1 MYISQIEVLD
11 KTRRWVSIDG
21 EERFWLYRSDISEL
35 HLEEKQIISDDLF
48 ESIMQDKVLLYAKK
62 KALELLERM
71 DRSESELR
79 AKLLQ
84 RDFSEHIVSEAIA
97 YTKKFH
103 YLDDLRFATNF
114 IYTRSSTKSKK
125 QICYSL
131 YQKGVS
137 KETVEEAYSQFMLR
151 HKEEQQWI
159 GPKEEVEFEVEN
171 PEVLAIQKIVKR
183 KGKLISEYSK
193 EELMKL
199 TASLYRKGFSSAN
212 IRKVLLFDPD
222 ME

>member
-11 KTRRWVSIDG
+11 KTRRWIYIEG
-21 EERFWLYRSDISEL
+21 EERFWLYRKDITEL
-35 HLEEKQIISDDLF
+35 HLEEKQIISDAFF
-48 ESIMQDKVLLYAKK
+48 ETMIQDKVLLYAKK

-71 DRSESELR
+71 DRSEAELR

-84 RDFSEHIVSEAIA
+84 RDFSEQIVSEAIA

-103 YLDDLRFATNF
+103 YLDDLRFASNF
-114 IYTRSSTKSKK
+114 ISMRSSSKSKK

-131 YQKGVS
+131 AQKGVS
-137 KETVEEAYSQFMLR
+137 KEIIEEAYSEFLLR
-151 HKEEQQWI
+151 HKEEQQWL
-159 GPKEEVEFEVEN
+159 GKEEEAEVEN
-171 PEVLAIQKIVKR
+171 PEVFAIQKIVKR
-183 KGKLISEYSK
+183 KGKPIGDYTK

-222 ME
+222 IE

>member
-11 KTRRWVSIDG
+11 KNRRWVYIEG
-21 EERFWLYRSDISEL
+21 EDKFWLYRSDISEL
-35 HLEEKQIISDDLF
+35 HLEEKQIISDALF
-48 ESIMQDKVLLYAKK
+48 DRIMHDKVLLYAKK

-71 DRSESELR
+71 DRSEADLR

-84 RDFSEHIVSEAIA
+84 RDFSEQIVSQAVT

-114 IYTRSSTKSKK
+114 ICMRSSTKSKK

-137 KETVEEAYSQFMLR
+137 KEIVEEAYSEFMLR
-151 HKEEQQWI
+151 HKEEQQWV
-159 GPKEEVEFEVEN
+159 GTKEEAEVEN

-183 KGKLISEYSK
+183 KGKPVSDYSK
-193 EELMKL
+193 EDLMKL
-199 TASLYRKGFSSAN
+199 TASLYRKGFSLAN